1 MSGNGDALS
10 QAQKRMSEIRAELDL
25 LKKENQTVSDQLV
38 AEVRKVR
45 DKAETAREKRVR
57 AEDLKAEALYLHL
70 CHSIPF
76 EEMLT
81 VEAPLDAFETAW
93 REVRATLQPVR
104 PSAQWLE
111 KIREVEVEC
120 QQQPALSE
128 SERLELERRLKD
140 NVCPIC
146 VSFALD
152 GSCTLQAFE
161 TCPIEI
167 YLSRLVGIVQQ
178 LGHRPW
184 MEDYFERMYREIC
197 PGCQG
202 RLDKDYCPPRDEGD
216 CALYTYLPTVVRTI
230 EDFLKERQAR
240 RSA

>member
-1 MSGNGDALS
+1 VSGNGDALN

-25 LKKENQTVSDQLV
+25 LKKESQAVSDQLV
-38 AEVRKVR
+38 AEVRQVR
-45 DKAETAREKRVR
+45 DKAETAREERLR
-57 AEDLKAEALYLHL
+57 AENLKAEALYLHL
-70 CHSIPF
+70 CHGVPF
-76 EEMLT
+76 EDVVT
-81 VEAPLDAFETAW
+81 PEAPLDACETVW
-93 REVRATLQPVR
+93 REVRAVLQPVR

-111 KIREVEVEC
+111 KIREAEQEC
-120 QQQPALSE
+120 HQPPALSDG
-128 SERLELERRLKD
+128 ERLELERRLKD

-152 GSCTLQAFE
+152 GSCRLEAFE
-161 TCPIEI
+161 TCPIEL
-167 YLSRLVGIVQQ
+167 YLSRLVGVVQQ

-197 PGCQG
+197 PGCSG

-240 RSA
+240 QSA